1 MYNKIYGFLIC
12 ILIKDTMA
20 LLQVNSMVHHFVVVV
35 ITEGV
40 VHLIK
45 KVSMVIEVFVVVV
58 DVVGAVVQRDEEDQ
72 RVKSLSQNKDKIF
85 LLI

>member
-1 MYNKIYGFLIC
+1 
-12 ILIKDTMA
+12 MA